1 MVNFIWSKSIIA
13 HLVVSLTYLFQIC
26 NCSPTVALSGGIT
39 LKANLIGST
48 QIQFVISS
56 NSSGWVG
63 FGYGTWMWYNDIFV
77 IQASG
82 GSGTISD
89 MKCNRHRNPVMDVVN
104 NYVVF

>member
-13 HLVVSLTYLFQIC
+13 LLVISLTYLVQIS
-26 NCSPTVALSGGIT
+26 NSYPTVALCGGIT
-39 LKANLIGST
+39 LKANLIEST
-48 QIQFVISS
+48 HIQFVISS

-89 MKCNRHRNPVMDVVN
+89 IKWNIHRTPVMDVVN